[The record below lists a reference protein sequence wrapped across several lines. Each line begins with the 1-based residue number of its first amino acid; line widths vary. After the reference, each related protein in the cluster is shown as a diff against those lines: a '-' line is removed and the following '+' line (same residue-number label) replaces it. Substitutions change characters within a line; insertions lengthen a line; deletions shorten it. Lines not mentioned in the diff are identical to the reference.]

1 MPSPNRV
8 LVLAPGYGVAP
19 VTTSESVTYN
29 VNTEEI
35 TQNNTEDHNK
45 DQYGNPNQS
54 IYQKDL
60 YDYKAEWQ
68 LASSSTLP
76 PTFGTTFTRTVE
88 NEASAITFVVLKAT
102 VAKTTET
109 KIRTASIEAKQANGG
124 AGNVST
130 SNS

>member
-1 MPSPNRV
+1 MASPNRV

-19 VTTSESVTYN
+19 ITTSESVTYN

-35 TQNNTEDHNK
+35 TPNIEEDHNK

-54 IYQKDL
+54 LYQKGL
-60 YDYKAEWQ
+60 YDYKGEWQ
-68 LASSSTLP
+68 LASSGTLP
-76 PTFGTTFTRTVE
+76 PTFGSTFTRTVE
-88 NEASAITFVVLKAT
+88 NEASSITFVVIKAPIS
-102 VAKTTET
+102 KTADT
-109 KIRTASIEAKQANGG
+109 KIRTCSVEAKQANGG